1 MRTYFGNF
9 QLAAYEIQTADR
21 QENGM
26 DVVQRQNEIVVV
38 VLEVITLKLSLI
50 SVQYITN
57 EVGLVKI
64 IMLRL

>member
-1 MRTYFGNF
+1 MCLCEYTHFGNF
-9 QLAAYEIQTADR
+9 QLAAYEIRIVDR

-57 EVGLVKI
+57 EV
-64 IMLRL
+64 